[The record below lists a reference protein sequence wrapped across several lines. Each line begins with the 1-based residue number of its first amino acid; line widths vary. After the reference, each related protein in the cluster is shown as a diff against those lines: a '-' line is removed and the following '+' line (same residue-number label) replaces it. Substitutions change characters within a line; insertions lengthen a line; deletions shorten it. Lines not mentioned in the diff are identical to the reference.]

1 MSAVQN
7 SRLSFAKIPKV
18 LDIPDLLIIQK
29 DSFKWFIEEGLKEI
43 LDEISPIEDFSGRF
57 SLKFIR
63 HYFEEPLK
71 TLEDCKITDSTYS
84 RPLYVTAEFT
94 DRETG
99 LIIEKKDLFLG
110 DFPIMSDTGTFIING
125 TERVI
130 VSQLVRS
137 PGVYFSQEIDK
148 TSDKEVFIGKMI
160 PGRGAWLEFD
170 TDKRDTLGV
179 RVDRKR
185 RQHITGFLMALKV
198 IENKE
203 EAIDLLGDYP
213 SVRNTIER
221 DPDTTREAA
230 LIDLYRKLRPGEPA
244 TVASAENLVNQ
255 MFYTPKRYDLTK
267 VGRYK
272 EIGRAHV

>member
-43 LDEISPIEDFSGRF
+43 LEEISPIEDFSGRF
-57 SLKFIR
+57 SLEFLN

-71 TLEDCKITDSTYS
+71 TLEDCRVTDSTYS
-84 RPLYVTAEFT
+84 QPLYVTAQFL

-99 LIIEKKDLFLG
+99 QIKQQTVFLG
-110 DFPIMSDTGTFIING
+110 DFPIMTDTGTFVING

-185 RQHITGFLMALKV
+185 RQHITGFLMALDV
-198 IENKE
+198 IE
-203 EAIDLLGDYP
+203 
-213 SVRNTIER
+213 
-221 DPDTTREAA
+221 
-230 LIDLYRKLRPGEPA
+230 
-244 TVASAENLVNQ
+244 
-255 MFYTPKRYDLTK
+255 
-267 VGRYK
+267 
-272 EIGRAHV
+272 